1 MREPQWPQYGRVGST
16 DLLQR
21 GQTPVSR
28 VSASSIGLTR
38 AGTIGGLVGDG
49 FALATGRLAVR

>member
-1 MREPQWPQYGRVGST
+1 VGST

-21 GQTPVSR
+21 GQTPVRR

-38 AGTIGGLVGDG
+38 AGKTGELVGDG